1 MKPFSLL
8 FVDDEQEF
16 TADIKEFF
24 DNLGD
29 TVYTAR
35 NGQEGL
41 LRAKE
46 HQPPAVLSR
55 YFDATA
61 TYGRHRDPASDT

>member
-8 FVDDEQEF
+8 FVEDEEEF
-16 TADIKEFF
+16 IANIKEFF
-24 DNLGD
+24 DNLGH

-35 NGQEGL
+35 NGQEGTT
-41 LRAKE
+41 RQRTSATSG
-46 HQPPAVLSR
+46 LSR

>member
-8 FVDDEQEF
+8 FVDDEEGF
-16 TADIKEFF
+16 TANIKEFF

-35 NGQEGL
+35 NGQEVTTRQRTSATSG
-41 LRAKE
+41 
-46 HQPPAVLSR
+46 LSR

-61 TYGRHRDPASDT
+61 TYGRHRDRASDT